1 MKAIWTAGEALC
13 EIMRETC
20 DVGLEAAGT
29 FRGPFPSGAPAIFA
43 DTAAKLGCP
52 SGLIGTVGDDA
63 FGRCILKRFEQDGVD
78 CSCVRVSGD
87 LQWRLSPTRRP
98 GTGPLF
104 FTSETPPQ
112 KKSIVQRQ
120 CPKTLVHFMSWAA
133 P

>member
-52 SGLIGTVGDDA
+52 SGCA
-63 FGRCILKRFEQDGVD
+63 AR
-78 CSCVRVSGD
+78 SG
-87 LQWRLSPTRRP
+87 
-98 GTGPLF
+98 
-104 FTSETPPQ
+104 
-112 KKSIVQRQ
+112 
-120 CPKTLVHFMSWAA
+120 
-133 P
+133 

>member
-52 SGLIGTVGDDA
+52 SGLIGTELAG
-63 FGRCILKRFEQDGVD
+63 
-78 CSCVRVSGD
+78 
-87 LQWRLSPTRRP
+87 P
-98 GTGPLF
+98 GL
-104 FTSETPPQ
+104 
-112 KKSIVQRQ
+112 RQ
-120 CPKTLVHFMSWAA
+120 GAAA
-133 P
+133 PLLPWCR